1 MPQQPQP
8 VKRNLS
14 LDNLLTFAELGY
26 FEPYT
31 NNIKQ
36 VINYTKRLEAENK
49 YFKELLDAQQNVGVE
64 EVTPEEE

>member
-8 VKRNLS
+8 VKRSLS
-14 LDNLLTFAELGY
+14 LDNILTFADLGY

-36 VINYTKRLEAENK
+36 VIMYTKRLEAENK
-49 YFKELLDAQQNVGVE
+49 YYRDLLDTQQDVGVE